1 MFVYFLNIKHLK
13 SNNIKVKY
21 NINRKLV
28 LILDVIIAN
37 LKGLQLYIKNK
48 GFIKRFNFIIK
59 QCYLIV

>member
-21 NINRKLV
+21 KINRKLV

-37 LKGLQLYIKNK
+37 LKGLQLCIKN
-48 GFIKRFNFIIK
+48 N
-59 QCYLIV
+59 